1 MEFITTEQM
10 QKYND
15 LGYTFTDRYT
25 PNNLGTTYNVVV
37 TDRDGNEV
45 IHTSSSYANA
55 SGHGYAMSGA
65 QKQAVAELE
74 AIINGDTEEKEEYD
88 IDFLHR
94 LLEEEYITEYGYT
107 TDGELLILF
116 DSWSQVEGEDE
127 RTYVE
132 GEGMVK
138 TGNYNKS
145 VYAKLRELAE
155 KDLLKP
161 SINKTI
167 KEVEF
172 GFTDSY
178 GVCMNCGRIINRE
191 WEGLTWVESTCEELC
206 NDCINE
212 SEEAIESLIEEA
224 QDDFSKALPVMID
237 ESKIENLGYERVR
250 EDSFEDSWNNVDVSS
265 KFMEELCRQ
274 YNGFAKLTCVGQ
286 WGCSYTTFFPVD
298 TVEQARTEL
307 FAEIGE

>member
-1 MEFITTEQM
+1 MEFITTEKFNQ
-10 QKYND
+10 
-15 LGYTFTDRYT
+15 LGYTFKEEFT
-25 PNNLGTTYNVVV
+25 PNNLGTTYHVIV
-37 TDRDGNEV
+37 TDKDGNEV
-45 IHTSSSYANA
+45 VHTQSSYANA
-55 SGHGYAMSGA
+55 TGRGYAMSGV
-65 QKQAVAELE
+65 QHGAVAQLE
-74 AIINGDTEEKEEYD
+74 AIINGEVAETKEEYD
-88 IDFLHR
+88 TDFLNR
-94 LLEEEYITEYGYT
+94 LANDCYITEYGYT

-116 DSWSQVEGEDE
+116 DSWEQVEGEDE
-127 RTYVE
+127 RTYVK

-138 TGNYNKS
+138 TGNFKKS

-167 KEVEF
+167 KEVEY

-178 GVCMNCGRIINRE
+178 GVCRGCGKIINRE
-191 WEGLTWVESTCEELC
+191 WEGLRWIESTCEELC

-224 QDDFSKALPVMID
+224 KDNFSKALPVMVD

-265 KFMEELCRQ
+265 KFMEELCKQ

-286 WGCSYTTFFPVD
+286 WGVSYTTFFPTD

>member
-1 MEFITTEQM
+1 MEFITTEKFNQ
-10 QKYND
+10 
-15 LGYTFTDRYT
+15 LGYTFKEEFT
-25 PNNLGTTYNVVV
+25 PNNLGTCYHVVV
-37 TDRDGNEV
+37 TDREGKEV
-45 IHTSSSYANA
+45 VHTKSAYANA
-55 SGHGYAMSGA
+55 TGRGYAMNGA
-65 QKQAVAELE
+65 QHEAVAQLE
-74 AIINGDTEEKEEYD
+74 AILNNEVQKAKEEYD
-88 IDFLHR
+88 TDFLNR

-127 RTYVE
+127 RTYVK

-138 TGNYNKS
+138 TGNLKKS

-161 SINKTI
+161 SINRTI

-178 GVCMNCGRIINRE
+178 GVCMGCGKIINRE

-212 SEEAIESLIEEA
+212 SEDAIESLIEEA
-224 QDDFSKALPVMID
+224 QDDFKKALPVMID

-265 KFMEELCRQ
+265 EFMEELCRQ